1 MYYSINIC
9 YLKVYNW
16 YLGNLVT
23 NNGISQF
30 HNKTALAAFAI
41 ISGPPAWITGSVA
54 VGAWY
59 VSATAVGAAGIASI
73 FE

>member
-1 MYYSINIC
+1 MEMV
-9 YLKVYNW
+9 L
-16 YLGNLVT
+16 
-23 NNGISQF
+23 NNGFSEMTKDEIIELEGGGWIAGIGA
-30 HNKTALAAFAI
+30 TALAAFAI